1 MWDLGH
7 GVMNGT
13 VMGLVKSLIY
23 VAFPLAVASAV
34 TALLW
39 YVRSGGNGPHHPVFF
54 YLLPIVL
61 VALLCGSLPALLCAV
76 AAIVCAIFFLYD
88 PLYSF
93 SVANPLETGEL
104 ICFAAL
110 ALIAVKCMSE
120 LLRPAT
126 EIPQMHARYA
136 SARKRA
142 AASRN

>member
-1 MWDLGH
+1 MRI
-7 GVMNGT
+7 
-13 VMGLVKSLIY
+13 VKSTIS
-23 VAFPLAVASAV
+23 VAFSLAVPSAL

-39 YVRSGGNGPHHPVFF
+39 YVRLGGNGPHHPVFF

-61 VALLCGSLPALLCAV
+61 VAFAFGSLPALLCAV

-93 SVANPLETGEL
+93 SLANPLETGEL

-126 EIPQMHARYA
+126 KIPQTQSLFGR
-136 SARKRA
+136 
-142 AASRN
+142 SRNRTAAKRD

>member
-1 MWDLGH
+1 
-7 GVMNGT
+7 
-13 VMGLVKSLIY
+13 MGLVKSTIY
-23 VAFPLAVASAV
+23 VVFSLAVAPAV

-61 VALLCGSLPALLCAV
+61 VALLFGSLPALLCAV
-76 AAIVCAIFFLYD
+76 AAVVCAIFFLYD
-88 PLYSF
+88 PIYSF
-93 SVANPLETGEL
+93 SVAKPLETGEL

-126 EIPQMHARYA
+126 ETPQTQSRYA
-136 SARKRA
+136 KPRKRA
-142 AASRN
+142 AAMRN